1 MKLINLII
9 ILLILFVIFSS
20 VTEGFILTNNI
31 PSGLSITLSK
41 GAQPITAT
49 VGTGFTT
56 DGVTLDANT
65 YYAVGNLNDAGK
77 KAVNDAN
84 ALVKNNGTACNQFPS
99 NLYIRLPATDSVC
112 KTADVDLYDVPA
124 DSFSTCTKNINGILY
139 KSGKLKTPDSSI
151 TIQDGY
157 NGGKT
162 CTQLLPATKDIACGG
177 IDAVC
182 KTSDVDLYDV
192 PADSNT
198 VCTILENGVWKK
210 QGKLKTDTSI
220 TITAKFGNGK
230 TCTQQLPATK
240 NINCGPINAICPV
253 NDNTFYTFN
262 PAITKGNALIVPTAP
277 TIVSI
282 ASSLSTE
289 YWPGRFTATIKVTPP
304 ASYATLGITN
314 YSVSIIDKTTNQKVN
329 VEDTVTIDSSG
340 NLKVNVDHQ
349 RDVDESNY
357 NYYGNNWAAMRSAMA
372 YAQYDFDG
380 SYNVTIA
387 GINTAGIVGVRSAV
401 FSFNSGY
408 PSSEAM
414 ARVTSE
420 WTYE

>member
-9 ILLILFVIFSS
+9 VLLILFVIFSS

-99 NLYIRLPATDSVC
+99 NLYIKLPATDSVC
-112 KTADVDLYDVPA
+112 KTA
-124 DSFSTCTKNINGILY
+124 
-139 KSGKLKTPDSSI
+139 
-151 TIQDGY
+151 
-157 NGGKT
+157 
-162 CTQLLPATKDIACGG
+162 
-177 IDAVC
+177 
-182 KTSDVDLYDV
+182 DVDLYDV

-210 QGKLKTDTSI
+210 QGKLKTDASI